1 LALLVRSTRPK
12 ADWGARRSFFFGIC
26 RALDQ
31 RHPGGPE
38 PAARARGS
46 LDAAS
51 NPGKGQT
58 PDDEDPAV
66 LIDRQAT
73 SSGSRLVLG
82 WNRHTVAALV
92 DCASFLLEV
101 HDLAV
106 AT

>member
-1 LALLVRSTRPK
+1 MVRAWMRRLSQRTSRWAPTK
-12 ADWGARRSFFFGIC
+12 ASSAYVPVVD
-26 RALDQ
+26 
-31 RHPGGPE
+31 
-38 PAARARGS
+38 
-46 LDAAS
+46 
-51 NPGKGQT
+51 